1 MNTYTMLLW
10 AKPNKNN
17 IDAQAT
23 QIYRSLC
30 VLSSNNYLKPKYL
43 TAARKKDV
51 SEFRLS
57 IESIK
62 NLILKSKDSIFP
74 DLGSIVSFFTSLNES
89 HSVGITIHIGNA
101 NPRFINSI
109 VLDPIILNSYNGT
122 EDYGISYDNLAC
134 IFKELIIIFKPFY
147 GCVASSHNLSLYDN
161 NFVNSLN
168 LPQAVY
174 DLNFWGSEIVDRIN
188 PDRSFIPNIYEFQ
201 RIEDGY
207 YIRLQQEPIDIK
219 NLLHIELQKQANHF
233 LGLNPH

>member
-1 MNTYTMLLW
+1 ML
-10 AKPNKNN
+10 
-17 IDAQAT
+17 
-23 QIYRSLC
+23 C
-30 VLSSNNYLKPKYL
+30 
-43 TAARKKDV
+43 
-51 SEFRLS
+51 
-57 IESIK
+57 IK

-161 NFVNSLN
+161 NFVNSL
-168 LPQAVY
+168 LLCDLVRY
-174 DLNFWGSEIVDRIN
+174 D
-188 PDRSFIPNIYEFQ
+188 
-201 RIEDGY
+201 IEDLEFDLASAKASLD
-207 YIRLQQEPIDIK
+207 RLQPYPILYTRMSDT
-219 NLLHIELQKQANHF
+219 LLEVRN
-233 LGLNPH
+233 NS